1 MVQTSPGEGLF
12 RVDSGTSVRILRSSS
27 DLRCIAHLTE
37 GIDVFHFRSARRPLA
52 LATLAI
58 TVLGLSALLAGSAY
72 GDLLPAT
79 PPTVGVGNAPLSIT
93 AADLD
98 GDTQRD
104 LAVANFASNDVSI
117 LLGNGDGSFT
127 PAPAVPAGTSPISVS
142 SADLDEDGHADLAVA
157 NFGTDDVT
165 ILLGDGAGAFTAM
178 PPVAVG
184 VDPGAAAVS
193 DVNGDGDLDLVVAN
207 FNGGDVSVALGNG
220 HGAFGA
226 ATSFPVGA
234 QPIAISAVDLNGDA
248 IVDLATANFGSNS
261 ISVLLGNGDGTFGA
275 ATGINVGTEPIALA
289 AADLNGDSIV
299 DFATADF
306 GSDTVSIALG
316 NGDGTFAPA
325 AAFAAPGTSPRAVAV
340 TDLDADLYVDLAVAG
355 FGSNT
360 VSLFNGDGS
369 GGFSPAATP
378 SVAVGA
384 TPIALAAADL
394 NGNATTDLAVLNQGS
409 ADVSILLS
417 TTPPGAPTGAT
428 AVAGDTEATVTFST
442 PAADGGSG
450 VTGYTVTASPGGASS
465 SGASSPLT
473 VPGLTNGT
481 SYTFSVTAT
490 NAVGTGLASG
500 ASNAVTPAGPPPPPP
515 PPPTTTTQAPTPPTP
530 AGSEDVRQPSAP
542 LALPPLFT
550 RGALVLRWAPASDNV
565 GVARYELLVDG
576 VSAVSIDS
584 DETQLA
590 TRAFRRS
597 APTTFEIVAVDAAGN
612 RSTSSTGI
620 LLEWRARPDVPRLIP
635 RWAWQLLRWRAAPLD
650 QRGSRPDA
658 GPVQIQPWF
667 WTWAA
672 WRLQPYRISQN

>member
-1 MVQTSPGEGLF
+1 M
-12 RVDSGTSVRILRSSS
+12 
-27 DLRCIAHLTE
+27 
-37 GIDVFHFRSARRPLA
+37 
-52 LATLAI
+52 
-58 TVLGLSALLAGSAY
+58 
-72 GDLLPAT
+72 
-79 PPTVGVGNAPLSIT
+79 
-93 AADLD
+93 
-98 GDTQRD
+98 
-104 LAVANFASNDVSI
+104 
-117 LLGNGDGSFT
+117 
-127 PAPAVPAGTSPISVS
+127 PAGTSPISVS

-165 ILLGDGAGAFTAM
+165 ILLGDGAGAFSAM
-178 PPVAVG
+178 PPVAAG

-220 HGAFGA
+220 NGAFGA

-248 IVDLATANFGSNS
+248 IVDLATANFGSDTV
-261 ISVLLGNGDGTFGA
+261 SVLLGNGDGTFGV
-275 ATGINVGTEPIALA
+275 ATGISVGTEPIALA

-325 AAFAAPGTSPRAVAV
+325 AAFAAAGTSPRAVAV
-340 TDLDADLYVDLAVAG
+340 TDLDGDLYVDLAVAG

-360 VSLFNGDGS
+360 VSLFSGDGS

-378 SVAVGA
+378 SIAVGA

-417 TTPPGAPTGAT
+417 TTPPGAPTGVT
-428 AVAGDTEATVTFST
+428 AAAGDTEATVTFST
-442 PAADGGSG
+442 PAADGGSTI
-450 VTGYTVTASPGGASS
+450 TGYTVTASPGGASS

-473 VPGLTNGT
+473 VAGLTNGT
-481 SYTFSVTAT
+481 SYTFSVSAT
-490 NAVGTGLASG
+490 NAIGTGLASG
-500 ASNAVTPAGPPPPPP
+500 ASNAVTPAGAPPSPTPTP
-515 PPPTTTTQAPTPPTP
+515 PPPTTTPAPTQAPA
-530 AGSEDVRQPSAP
+530 AGSGDVRQPSAP
-542 LALPPLFT
+542 LALAPLFT
-550 RGALVLRWAPASDNV
+550 RGALVLRWTPASDNV

-584 DETQLA
+584 EETQLA

-612 RSTSSTGI
+612 RSTASTGI

-635 RWAWQLLRWRAAPLD
+635 RWAWRLLRWRAAPLD
-650 QRGSRPDA
+650 QRGLRPDA

-672 WRLQPYRISQN
+672 WRLQPYRISQS